1 MPLANLYGV
10 TFKSRFQRC
19 YNRQTIA
26 RDMNEAV
33 ELVRLFSIGVEMLS
47 DPADPI
53 EKIECEVLQWGNEP
67 PKRAPAFYEGE
78 PSTDFLNLNGKN

>member
-10 TFKSRFQRC
+10 TFKSKFQRC

-33 ELVRLFSIGVEMLS
+33 AEAKELCIKLSVAFVDFNFNGIKISVRE
-47 DPADPI
+47 DTNI
-53 EKIECEVLQWGNEP
+53 ESHVNAYVNRNTK
-67 PKRAPAFYEGE
+67 
-78 PSTDFLNLNGKN
+78 TDHII